1 VRTALRT
8 VFRDSVRCLHF
19 TSAAVSCCGLA
30 LSASRNPSRSAGD
43 ADSGGL
49 PSRALEL
56 AGPKNHFARGAASGF
71 LGLAA
76 WAAGDLHVA
85 VDTFSAPVASLHAAG
100 NLADELGT
108 TVVLANMWLARGQP
122 SQARRRYER
131 ALVAAERQPDI
142 ALPVTADMH
151 VGLADML
158 REQTEIDA
166 AAAHQQTAG
175 AISLPPATPR
185 PTSSESLATSTTRSC
200 ASDST
205 TNAHSRTSD
214 AIATSRGWPR

>member
-1 VRTALRT
+1 V
-8 VFRDSVRCLHF
+8 
-19 TSAAVSCCGLA
+19 G
-30 LSASRNPSRSAGD
+30 
-43 ADSGGL
+43 
-49 PSRALEL
+49 
-56 AGPKNHFARGAASGF
+56 SGF
-71 LGLAA
+71 LRREIQ
-76 WAAGDLHVA
+76 
-85 VDTFSAPVASLHAAG
+85 VDQQATPIRVG
-100 NLADELGT
+100 CRVGR
-108 TVVLANMWLARGQP
+108 WRGQP

-166 AAAHQQTAG
+166 AAAHQQTTG

-185 PTSSESLATSTTRSC
+185 PRSSESPAT
-200 ASDST
+200 
-205 TNAHSRTSD
+205 AHSRTSD

>member
-1 VRTALRT
+1 MGAP
-8 VFRDSVRCLHF
+8 RCEPCFGTPSAVF
-19 TSAAVSCCGLA
+19 TSPRQLLA
-30 LSASRNPSRSAGD
+30 FVG
-43 ADSGGL
+43 
-49 PSRALEL
+49 
-56 AGPKNHFARGAASGF
+56 SGF
-71 LGLAA
+71 LRREIQ
-76 WAAGDLHVA
+76 
-85 VDTFSAPVASLHAAG
+85 VDQQATPIRVG
-100 NLADELGT
+100 CRVGR
-108 TVVLANMWLARGQP
+108 WRGQP
-122 SQARRRYER
+122 SLAHRRYER
-131 ALVAAERQPDI
+131 APVAAERQPDI

-166 AAAHQQTAG
+166 AAAHQQTTG

-185 PTSSESLATSTTRSC
+185 PTSSESPATSTTRSC